1 MSAIKNISL
10 YIPHIFANY
19 SKDDVAKVLE
29 DLSIGKVKHIDFVS
43 KMGNDGKAYNAAYI
57 HFDYWYDNIASQ
69 NFQERVLDPK
79 KEARLMYE
87 EPWFWLV
94 LENKSRKIVSG
105 DRKICID
112 IGDLHTPEKTNKQV
126 SSPRTPVKERKNT
139 KTKNK
144 IGLNLNNTFTDC
156 CAEEE
161 EAYTEML
168 EEMAEC
174 EASMEEDDQCL
185 ISIDGRYVQELEQEN
200 IYLRNQLAQL
210 QSAYYTESIK
220 SQGLAQA
227 LQIVNNK

>member
-19 SKDDVAKVLE
+19 NKNDVAKVFE
-29 DLSIGKVKHIDFVS
+29 DLSIGKVKTIDFIS
-43 KMGNDGKAYNAAYI
+43 KMGNDGKAYNAAYV
-57 HFDYWYDNIASQ
+57 HFDYWYDNIAAS

-87 EPWFWLV
+87 DPWFWLV
-94 LENKSRKIVSG
+94 LENKSRKIVTG

-112 IGDLHTPEKTNKQV
+112 LGDLNTPEKTNKQV
-126 SSPRTPVKERKNT
+126 SSPRTPVKGKKNT
-139 KTKNK
+139 KIENQTQS
-144 IGLNLNNTFTDC
+144 NLNSIFTDC
-156 CAEEE
+156 CAQEEQ
-161 EAYTEML
+161 AYTEML

-174 EASMEEDDQCL
+174 EAAMDEEDQCL

-210 QSAYYTESIK
+210 QNAYYTESIK